1 MGKLRK
7 LGHKTLHMSEFVGHF
22 SEIFRRPLGGCFV
35 IPLMFFDALEVPGP
49 SQSDPGS
56 IWGTSFFNQ
65 NFLKKSTL
73 YVDLVSSFTA
83 PRINSFEQTQCDS
96 KSKQLI

>member
-1 MGKLRK
+1 MGNLRK
-7 LGHKTLHMSEFVGHF
+7 LGPKTLHMSEFFCHF
-22 SEIFRRPLGGCFV
+22 PEIFRRPLGGCFV

-56 IWGTSFFNQ
+56 IWGTSFFDQ

-73 YVDLVSSFTA
+73 YVDQGRSFTA

-96 KSKQLI
+96 KLK